1 MVGCGYVLKAEVS
14 LMADGP
20 GHEGA
25 GSRKEELPLVGTS
38 WILIV
43 VILLLELLLIVLVL
57 LMVLFKVLFMEMDRV
72 MVIGDDQTLSKTTR
86 VDRER
91 RIFEG

>member
-1 MVGCGYVLKAEVS
+1 MV
-14 LMADGP
+14 
-20 GHEGA
+20 
-25 GSRKEELPLVGTS
+25 
-38 WILIV
+38 
-43 VILLLELLLIVLVL
+43 LLL